1 MWVGRGGGGP
11 SSHLM
16 SRVGWWG
23 GWWGAGRA
31 GPGRQGEGERWE
43 AGGERGRRVGG
54 QVVEEPLRE
63 PDVDLW
69 RGEEEGGGLVGAAGV
84 PRLELLQVLEGRAR
98 EQPPALGHLV
108 QVPHGQLLETAN
120 NQSISSKKFWVKID
134 KSKRQQEGVECLCK
148 LISPGCRPSRVLTHF
163 PPRLAGRLKHRR

>member
-1 MWVGRGGGGP
+1 
-11 SSHLM
+11 M
-16 SRVGWWG
+16 SRVGWWR

-43 AGGERGRRVGG
+43 AGGERRRRVGG

-84 PRLELLQVLEGRAR
+84 PRLELLQVLEGGAR

-108 QVPHGQLLETAN
+108 QVPHRQLLETAN
-120 NQSISSKKFWVKID
+120 NQTTSSKKTF
-134 KSKRQQEGVECLCK
+134 
-148 LISPGCRPSRVLTHF
+148 
-163 PPRLAGRLKHRR
+163 

>member
-1 MWVGRGGGGP
+1 M
-11 SSHLM
+11 
-16 SRVGWWG
+16 GWWG

-84 PRLELLQVLEGRAR
+84 ARLELLQVLQGGAR
-98 EQPPALGHLV
+98 EQPPAL
-108 QVPHGQLLETAN
+108 
-120 NQSISSKKFWVKID
+120 
-134 KSKRQQEGVECLCK
+134 EGEV
-148 LISPGCRPSRVLTHF
+148 
-163 PPRLAGRLKHRR
+163 